1 MNQQTTKRKK
11 VVKQAVANER
21 LEGLEVSQESKLVAD
36 NYVVGKLSAQEAA
49 AKIRKRFGSL

>member
-21 LEGLEVSQESKLVAD
+21 LEGLEVSRESKLVAD